1 MKHSS
6 PKMLVVD
13 DDAAIHGV
21 IEATLRAENIQ
32 IVSAYDGAHALSRLG
47 HGDIDLVL
55 LDLGLPDMHG
65 FDILRATKAHPGTLH
80 LPVIVLTA
88 RDNTEDKLKGFQL
101 GAVDYITKPCELLE
115 LRARVRSTLR
125 TKFLQDELARANHEL
140 EVQRRSAE
148 SALRVKAEFL
158 ANMSHEIR
166 TPMNGVIAMTSLLLE
181 TELTGHQ
188 REIVETV
195 RTSGDTLLTLI
206 NDILDFS
213 KIEAGR
219 LELENQPFDLRLCME
234 DALDLLASKA
244 QEKSLE
250 LAYQVDEIAP
260 SAVVGDVTRLRQ
272 ILVNL
277 VSNAIKFTT
286 TGEVIM
292 RLGISTPDLLDP
304 RAPLATPS
312 KAPAIGE
319 SCLLHFSVSD
329 TGIGIPPE
337 KVSRLF
343 KSFSQ
348 VDASVTRQ
356 FGGTGLGLAISRN
369 LAELMGGRMWVDSIP
384 GKGSTFHFTVR
395 GQVAAPVVESPT
407 QEAKAR
413 LANLRVLLVD
423 DNPTNR
429 RILVLQ
435 TTSWG
440 MKPVAASAGN
450 EALEWLKAGEHFDL
464 AILDMQMPAMDGLML
479 AAEVRKLRTATQL
492 PMVLL
497 TSMGVRADAPEL
509 AIFAA
514 SLSKP
519 VKQTQLQEVLLRTVD
534 KTRLASK
541 KAAPASKLDSAM
553 SERVPLRLL
562 VVDDNAIN
570 QKVALRLFQQM
581 GYQADVASNGFEA
594 FESVQR
600 KSYDM
605 VFMDVQMPEMDGLE
619 ATRRIRAWERSKP
632 EPRRAPVTIIAMT
645 ANAMQG
651 DREKCIQAG
660 MNDYLPKPVRPEAL
674 QKTLEQWGGAVA
686 VGSDRP
692 SVIPAVVVAAGPV
705 TTAAAPKPA
714 GGVAP
719 VKTAVVAPPVNN
731 HPPVDMDRLSEF
743 TSNDPESLSELIT
756 LYCQQTTDQ
765 LTKLRTAI
773 GKGIAEDVRK
783 VAHSCAGSS
792 ATCGMNAIVPSLRE
806 LERISGTGSLQ
817 GAAGLIEQADAE
829 FERIRQ
835 FLAQKGALVA

>member
-1 MKHSS
+1 
-6 PKMLVVD
+6 MLVVD

-32 IVSAYDGAHALSRLG
+32 VVSAFDGAHALSRLG
-47 HGDIDLVL
+47 HGDIDLLL

-65 FDILRATKAHPGTLH
+65 FDILRAVKAHPGTMH

-88 RDNTEDKLKGFQL
+88 RDNTEDKLRGFQL

-125 TKFLQDELARANHEL
+125 TKFLQDELSRANHEL
-140 EVQRRSAE
+140 EVERRSAE

-181 TELTGHQ
+181 TELTSHQ

-213 KIEAGR
+213 KIEAGK
-219 LELENQPFDLRLCME
+219 LELENQPFDLRLCLE
-234 DALDLLASKA
+234 DALDLLAPRA

-250 LAYQVDEIAP
+250 LAYQVDETAP
-260 SAVVGDVTRLRQ
+260 AAIVGDVTRLRQ

-277 VSNAIKFTT
+277 ISNAIKFTAA
-286 TGEVIM
+286 GEVIV
-292 RLGISTPDLLDP
+292 RLSTGGLE
-304 RAPLATPS
+304 AGESVVGGAKS
-312 KAPAIGE
+312 PAAGE

-329 TGIGIPPE
+329 TGIGIPPD

-348 VDASVTRQ
+348 VDASVTRH

-369 LAELMGGRMWVDSIP
+369 LAELMGGRMWVDSVP
-384 GKGSTFHFTVR
+384 GRGSTFHFTIR
-395 GQVAAPVVESPT
+395 GQAASPVVEPPAP
-407 QEAKAR
+407 EVKAR
-413 LANLRVLLVD
+413 LANLKALLVD

-440 MKPVAASAGN
+440 MKPIAAAGGP
-450 EALEWLKAGEHFDL
+450 EALEMLKSGQDFDL
-464 AILDMQMPAMDGLML
+464 AILDMQMPAMDGLTL
-479 AAEVRKLRTATQL
+479 ASEIRKLRSPIQL

-497 TSMGVRADAPEL
+497 TSMGVRSDAPEL
-509 AIFAA
+509 AVFSA

-519 VKQTQLQEVLLRTVD
+519 VKHTQLQEILLRTVD
-534 KTRLASK
+534 KTRLAAR
-541 KAAPASKLDSAM
+541 KAPPAARIDAGM
-553 SERVPLRLL
+553 SEKVPLRLL

-570 QKVALRLFQQM
+570 QKVAIRLFQQM

-594 FESVQR
+594 FEAVQR
-600 KSYDM
+600 KAYDL

-619 ATRRIRAWERSKP
+619 ATRRIRQWEITRPSN
-632 EPRRAPVTIIAMT
+632 APPPVVIIAMT

-651 DREKCIQAG
+651 DREKCLHAG

-674 QKTLEQWGGAVA
+674 QKTLEQWGATA
-686 VGSDRP
+686 
-692 SVIPAVVVAAGPV
+692 
-705 TTAAAPKPA
+705 TAASTARAATAAKATVSAPASKPPA
-714 GGVAP
+714 QPVSTVASDS
-719 VKTAVVAPPVNN
+719 
-731 HPPVDMDRLSEF
+731 HPPVDMDRLAEF
-743 TSNDPESLSELIT
+743 TSNDADSLAELIA
-756 LYCQQTTDQ
+756 LYCQQTAEQ
-765 LTKLRTAI
+765 LAKIRT
-773 GKGIAEDVRK
+773 GIQRGQTEEVRK

-792 ATCGMNAIVPSLRE
+792 ATCGMNAIVPTLRE
-806 LERISGTGSLQ
+806 LERMAGAGSLQ
-817 GAAGLIEQADAE
+817 GALELASQAESE
-829 FERIRQ
+829 FDWIKQ
-835 FLAQKGALVA
+835 FLAGKGALVA

>member
-32 IVSAYDGAHALSRLG
+32 VVSAFDGAHALSRLG
-47 HGDIDLVL
+47 HGDIDLLL

-65 FDILRATKAHPGTLH
+65 FDILRAVKAHPGTMH

-88 RDNTEDKLKGFQL
+88 RDNTEDKLRGFQL

-125 TKFLQDELARANHEL
+125 TKFLQDELSRANHEL
-140 EVQRRSAE
+140 EVERRSAE

-181 TELTGHQ
+181 TELTSHQ

-213 KIEAGR
+213 KIEAGK
-219 LELENQPFDLRLCME
+219 LELENQPFDLRLCVE
-234 DALDLLASKA
+234 DALDLLAPRA

-250 LAYQVDEIAP
+250 LAYQVDETAP
-260 SAVVGDVTRLRQ
+260 AAIVGDVTRLRQ

-277 VSNAIKFTT
+277 ISNAIKFTAA
-286 TGEVIM
+286 GEVIV
-292 RLGISTPDLLDP
+292 RLSTGGLESGESVVGG
-304 RAPLATPS
+304 AKS
-312 KAPAIGE
+312 PAAGE

-329 TGIGIPPE
+329 TGIGIAPD

-348 VDASVTRQ
+348 VDASVTRH

-369 LAELMGGRMWVDSIP
+369 LAELMGGRMWVDSVP
-384 GKGSTFHFTVR
+384 GRGSTFHFTIR
-395 GQVAAPVVESPT
+395 GQAAAPVVEPPAP
-407 QEAKAR
+407 EAKAR
-413 LANLRVLLVD
+413 LSNLKALLVD

-440 MKPVAASAGN
+440 MKPVAAAGGP
-450 EALEWLKAGEHFDL
+450 EALDLLKSGQDFDL
-464 AILDMQMPAMDGLML
+464 AILDMQMPAMDGLTL
-479 AAEVRKLRTATQL
+479 ASEIRKLRSPIQL

-497 TSMGVRADAPEL
+497 TSMGVRSDAPEL
-509 AIFAA
+509 AVFSA

-519 VKQTQLQEVLLRTVD
+519 VKHTQLQEILLRTVD
-534 KTRLASK
+534 KTRLAAK
-541 KAAPASKLDSAM
+541 KAPPAAKIDAGM
-553 SERVPLRLL
+553 SEKVPLRLL

-570 QKVALRLFQQM
+570 QKVAIRLFQQM

-594 FESVQR
+594 FEAVQR
-600 KSYDM
+600 KAYDL

-619 ATRRIRAWERSKP
+619 ATRRIRQWEITRPSS
-632 EPRRAPVTIIAMT
+632 APPPVVIIAMT

-651 DREKCIQAG
+651 DREKCLQAG

-674 QKTLEQWGGAVA
+674 QKTLEQWGATA
-686 VGSDRP
+686 
-692 SVIPAVVVAAGPV
+692 
-705 TTAAAPKPA
+705 TAASAARAATASKATVSAPPPKPPPQPVPT
-714 GGVAP
+714 VASDS
-719 VKTAVVAPPVNN
+719 
-731 HPPVDMDRLSEF
+731 HPPVDMDRLAEF
-743 TSNDPESLSELIT
+743 TSNDADSLAELIA
-756 LYCQQTTDQ
+756 LYCQQTAEQ
-765 LTKLRTAI
+765 LAKIRTSI
-773 GKGIAEDVRK
+773 QRGQTEEVRK

-792 ATCGMNAIVPSLRE
+792 ATCGMNAIVPTLRE
-806 LERISGTGSLQ
+806 LERMAGTGTLQ
-817 GAAGLIEQADAE
+817 GALELASQAENE
-829 FERIRQ
+829 FDWIKQ
-835 FLAQKGALVA
+835 FLAGKGALVA